1 MHDFQEQC
9 QTVFHAMLCGPYKT
23 MRNTTIAIFGF
34 CYIRNN
40 QGQGKCYQPVISG
53 TEGRG

>member
-9 QTVFHAMLCGPYKT
+9 QTVFHAMLCGPSKT
-23 MRNTTIAIFGF
+23 MRNTAIAVFGF

-53 TEGRG
+53 TEG